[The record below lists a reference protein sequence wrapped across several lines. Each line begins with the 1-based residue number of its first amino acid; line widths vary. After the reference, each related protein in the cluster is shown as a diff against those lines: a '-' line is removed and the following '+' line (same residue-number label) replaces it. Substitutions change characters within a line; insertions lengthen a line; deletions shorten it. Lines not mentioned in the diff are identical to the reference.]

1 MLAPPDRKCCL
12 NSVHQVAESSLSFIH
27 PDLTCM
33 AGQCISGMCRVGT
46 LSDSDQVRAISCVEE
61 ILVKLEEGEE
71 RMSDDDVADML
82 VSLLFA
88 GHDTSAHT
96 LTRLL
101 AELPR
106 HPGVWDR
113 LKREQ
118 ARVRNQRKL
127 PKLCQGVSFHVMQ
140 LLESLLTLTADR
152 VSDNALHS
160 DEAAKLGP
168 VAHALRTPFCSLNS
182 PLLGFSLLIGHNAGC
197 DLVML

>member
-1 MLAPPDRKCCL
+1 MLAPSDGNHSKKL
-12 NSVHQVAESSLSFIH
+12 LHQVAESSLSFID

-33 AGQCISGMCRVGT
+33 VGQCVSGMCRVGT
-46 LSDSDQVRAISCVEE
+46 LSDSDKVRAISCVEE

-71 RMSDDDVADML
+71 QMSDNEVADML

-106 HPGVWDR
+106 HPDVWDR

-118 ARVRNQRKL
+118 ARVRN
-127 PKLCQGVSFHVMQ
+127 
-140 LLESLLTLTADR
+140 
-152 VSDNALHS
+152 
-160 DEAAKLGP
+160 
-168 VAHALRTPFCSLNS
+168 
-182 PLLGFSLLIGHNAGC
+182 
-197 DLVML
+197 